1 MYIHT
6 YILKSNVTKTIN
18 YFVVNGN
25 WSEWRL
31 GPCSKTC
38 GGGIQNYAR
47 VCDNPKPS
55 CEGKQ
60 CEGPTFYAH
69 KQLCN
74 IECCPGQMKCIEI
87 NCMVIIAYFPKSGHN
102 LSQLLSL
109 LLATYGSV
117 LLIP

>member
-1 MYIHT
+1 MYTHM
-6 YILKSNVTKTIN
+6 YILKSDVTKTIN

-38 GGGIQNYAR
+38 GGGTQNYTR

-55 CEGKQ
+55 CGGKQ
-60 CEGPTFYAH
+60 CQGPSSYAH

-87 NCMVIIAYFPKSGHN
+87 NCMVLLYINCTFPKSGHN
-102 LSQLLSL
+102 LS
-109 LLATYGSV
+109 
-117 LLIP
+117 